1 MFFPIAHL
9 PPDVQENMFKR
20 LNEYR
25 KKEEE
30 RLAKERKN
38 NLIKQNIEKAKLQ
51 REEKLRKEKEAKEEK
66 EKFNELKKKEL
77 LEEMVRNPPST
88 FSAIMA
94 YGNLFSHFS
103 NTNTTSN

>member
-51 REEKLRKEKEAKEEK
+51 REEKLRKEKE
-66 EKFNELKKKEL
+66 KFNELKRKEL
-77 LEEMVRNPPST
+77 LEEMVKNPLST
-88 FSAIMA
+88 FSGIMA
-94 YGNLFSHFS
+94 YGNLFGYYS
-103 NTNTTSN
+103 NK

>member
-9 PPDVQENMFKR
+9 PSDVQENMFKR

-25 KKEEE
+25 KKEEV

-51 REEKLRKEKEAKEEK
+51 REEKLRKEKEEK

-77 LEEMVRNPPST
+77 LEEMVKNPPST

-94 YGNLFSHFS
+94 YGNLFSYFS